1 MNFGEDVREKELQET
16 NDRLRLLMAQS
27 KQKEQ
32 EMQLLQERNQL
43 ITPHAGTNQLGTL
56 YTQTQVNRYGD
67 ETETVPELN
76 SILGPLK
83 VSTKTPTVVSTL
95 TDSTCTKEEMKSLQ
109 ELSLGG
115 GNLDEVFCEATATM
129 VKKCTKDI
137 LWQHNKFLTDDSMQ
151 RVDVMKCDELDGSMV
166 SQLLRYT
173 KFNTMNKV
181 GKLKFWRVYG
191 PVVQKELNEMK
202 SNRARMVKDIL
213 LRGM

>member
-1 MNFGEDVREKELQET
+1 MNIGENLRERQLQET

-27 KQKEQ
+27 KQNEQ

-43 ITPHAGTNQLGTL
+43 ITETAGTNQLGINT
-56 YTQTQVNRYGD
+56 YGD
-67 ETETVPELN
+67 ETVPEIN
-76 SILGPLK
+76 SILGPLN
-83 VSTKTPTVVSTL
+83 VSTKTPTVASTL
-95 TDSTCTKEEMKSLQ
+95 TDSTYTKEEMKSLQ

-129 VKKCTKDI
+129 VRKCTKDV

-151 RVDVMKCDELDGSMV
+151 RIDVIKCDKLDGSMI

-173 KFNTMNKV
+173 KFHTMNKV

>member
-1 MNFGEDVREKELQET
+1 MNIGENLRERQLQET

-27 KQKEQ
+27 KQNEQ

-43 ITPHAGTNQLGTL
+43 ITETAGTNQLGINT
-56 YTQTQVNRYGD
+56 YGD
-67 ETETVPELN
+67 ETVPEIN
-76 SILGPLK
+76 SILGPLN
-83 VSTKTPTVVSTL
+83 VSTKTPTVASTL
-95 TDSTCTKEEMKSLQ
+95 TDSTYTKEEMKSLQ

-129 VKKCTKDI
+129 VRKCTKDV

-151 RVDVMKCDELDGSMV
+151 RIDVIKCDKLDGSMI

-213 LRGM
+213 LRGT

>member
-1 MNFGEDVREKELQET
+1 MNIGENLRERQLQET

-27 KQKEQ
+27 KQNEQ

-43 ITPHAGTNQLGTL
+43 ITETAGTNQLGINT
-56 YTQTQVNRYGD
+56 YGD
-67 ETETVPELN
+67 ETVPEIN
-76 SILGPLK
+76 SILGPLN
-83 VSTKTPTVVSTL
+83 VSTKTPTVASTL
-95 TDSTCTKEEMKSLQ
+95 TDSTYTKEEMKSLQ

-129 VKKCTKDI
+129 VRKCTKDV

-151 RVDVMKCDELDGSMV
+151 RIDVIKCDELDGSMI